1 LGAGAILASL
11 RYEQSPEARVCA
23 NAFTHSR
30 HDIAALL
37 WECGSGRELREMG
50 FPEDVH
56 HAAQLNTYDAVPVMR
71 GTHVERY

>member
-1 LGAGAILASL
+1 
-11 RYEQSPEARVCA
+11 
-23 NAFTHSR
+23 
-30 HDIAALL
+30 
-37 WECGSGRELREMG
+37 MG